1 MISFV
6 SRNLKVFFRDKTA
19 VFFSL
24 LAVLIVLGL
33 YIFFLGDV
41 WVDSFPNI
49 KGVKNLM
56 NCWIIAGL
64 IGVTSVTANMGAFGT
79 MIEDKSKNKIK
90 DFYVSPIKKS
100 KIVGGYIISS
110 FIVGSMMSVVTL
122 IISQIYLVY
131 SGVDVLNFKELTEV
145 FLIILMTSLSN
156 SAMILFIVSLFNSEM
171 ILFIVS
177 LFSSEKA
184 FSTAST
190 IVGTLIGF
198 ITGIYLPIS
207 MLPDSVQII
216 VKLFPTSHGISIL
229 RQIFMKKQM
238 DISFADVPT
247 NYINEFKESMGVV
260 YYINDKLVSNTTSVF
275 ILIAS
280 TIIFFFLAVL
290 ILYKKKK

>member
-41 WVDSFPNI
+41 WIDSFPNI

-56 NCWIIAGL
+56 NCWIIAEL

-90 DFYVSPIKKS
+90 DFYVLPIKKS

-156 SAMILFIVSLFNSEM
+156 SAM

-260 YYINDKLVSNTTSVF
+260 YYINDKLVSNTASVF

>member
-24 LAVLIVLGL
+24 LAVLIILGL

-131 SGVDVLNFKELTEV
+131 SGVDVLNCKELTEV

-156 SAMILFIVSLFNSEM
+156 SAM

>member
-56 NCWIIAGL
+56 NCWIMAGL

-122 IISQIYLVY
+122 IMSQIYLVY

-145 FLIILMTSLSN
+145 FLIILITSLSN
-156 SAMILFIVSLFNSEM
+156 SAM

-260 YYINDKLVSNTTSVF
+260 YYINDKLVSNTTSIF

-280 TIIFFFLAVL
+280 TIIFFSLAVL

>member
-56 NCWIIAGL
+56 NCWIIAEL

-90 DFYVSPIKKS
+90 DFYVLPIKKS

-156 SAMILFIVSLFNSEM
+156 SAMILFIVSLF
-171 ILFIVS
+171 
-177 LFSSEKA
+177 SSEKA

-198 ITGIYLPIS
+198 ITGIYLSIS

-260 YYINDKLVSNTTSVF
+260 YYINDKLVSNTTSIF

>member
-131 SGVDVLNFKELTEV
+131 SGVYVLNFKELTEV

-156 SAMILFIVSLFNSEM
+156 SAM

-260 YYINDKLVSNTTSVF
+260 YYINDKLVSNTTSIF

>member
-156 SAMILFIVSLFNSEM
+156 SAMILFIVSLF
-171 ILFIVS
+171 
-177 LFSSEKA
+177 SSEKA

-198 ITGIYLPIS
+198 ITWIYLPIS

>member
-6 SRNLKVFFRDKTA
+6 SRNLKVFFRDKMA

-156 SAMILFIVSLFNSEM
+156 SAMILFIVSLF
-171 ILFIVS
+171 
-177 LFSSEKA
+177 SSEKA

-260 YYINDKLVSNTTSVF
+260 YYINDKLVSNTASVF

>member
-156 SAMILFIVSLFNSEM
+156 SAMILFIVSLF
-171 ILFIVS
+171 
-177 LFSSEKA
+177 SSEKA

-229 RQIFMKKQM
+229 RQIFMKKQI

-260 YYINDKLVSNTTSVF
+260 YYINDKLVSNTTSIF

>member
-41 WVDSFPNI
+41 WIDSFPNI

-56 NCWIIAGL
+56 NCWIMAGL

-156 SAMILFIVSLFNSEM
+156 SAMILFIVSLF
-171 ILFIVS
+171 
-177 LFSSEKA
+177 SSEKA

-260 YYINDKLVSNTTSVF
+260 YYINDKLVSNTASVF

>member
-122 IISQIYLVY
+122 IMSQIYLVY

-145 FLIILMTSLSN
+145 FLIILITSLSN
-156 SAMILFIVSLFNSEM
+156 SAM

-260 YYINDKLVSNTTSVF
+260 YYINDKLVSNTTSIF

-280 TIIFFFLAVL
+280 TIIFFSLAVL

>member
-6 SRNLKVFFRDKTA
+6 SRNLKVFFIDKTA

-90 DFYVSPIKKS
+90 DFYVLPIKKS

-156 SAMILFIVSLFNSEM
+156 SAM

-260 YYINDKLVSNTTSVF
+260 YYINDKLVSNTTSIF

>member
-156 SAMILFIVSLFNSEM
+156 SAMILFIVSLF
-171 ILFIVS
+171 
-177 LFSSEKA
+177 SSEKA

>member
-56 NCWIIAGL
+56 NCWIMAGL

-156 SAMILFIVSLFNSEM
+156 SAMILFIVSLF
-171 ILFIVS
+171 
-177 LFSSEKA
+177 SSEKA

-229 RQIFMKKQM
+229 RQIFMKKQI

-260 YYINDKLVSNTTSVF
+260 YYINDKLVSNTTSIF

-280 TIIFFFLAVL
+280 TIIFFSLAVL

>member
-41 WVDSFPNI
+41 WIDSFPNI

-122 IISQIYLVY
+122 IMSQIYLVY

-156 SAMILFIVSLFNSEM
+156 SAM

>member
-24 LAVLIVLGL
+24 LAVFIVLGL

-156 SAMILFIVSLFNSEM
+156 SAMILFIVSLF
-171 ILFIVS
+171 
-177 LFSSEKA
+177 SSEKA

>member
-56 NCWIIAGL
+56 NCWIMAGL

-90 DFYVSPIKKS
+90 DFYVLPIKKS

-156 SAMILFIVSLFNSEM
+156 SAM

>member
-156 SAMILFIVSLFNSEM
+156 SAMILFIVSLF
-171 ILFIVS
+171 
-177 LFSSEKA
+177 SSEKA

-238 DISFADVPT
+238 DISFADIPT
-247 NYINEFKESMGVV
+247 NYIDEFKESMGVV
-260 YYINDKLVSNTTSVF
+260 YYINDKLVSNTTSIF

-280 TIIFFFLAVL
+280 TIIFFSLAVL

>member
-33 YIFFLGDV
+33 YIIFLGDV

-131 SGVDVLNFKELTEV
+131 SGVYVLNFKELTEV

-156 SAMILFIVSLFNSEM
+156 SAM

-260 YYINDKLVSNTTSVF
+260 YYINDKLVSNTASVF

>member
-6 SRNLKVFFRDKTA
+6 SRNLKVFFRDKMA

-156 SAMILFIVSLFNSEM
+156 SAMILFIVSLF
-171 ILFIVS
+171 
-177 LFSSEKA
+177 SSEKA

-260 YYINDKLVSNTTSVF
+260 YYINDKLMSNTTSVF

>member
-56 NCWIIAGL
+56 NCWIMAGL

-156 SAMILFIVSLFNSEM
+156 SAMILFIVSLF
-171 ILFIVS
+171 
-177 LFSSEKA
+177 SSEKA

-229 RQIFMKKQM
+229 RQIFMKKQI

-280 TIIFFFLAVL
+280 TIIFFSLAVL

>member
-90 DFYVSPIKKS
+90 DFVVSPMKNY
-100 KIVGGYIISS
+100 KIMGGYILSS

-156 SAMILFIVSLFNSEM
+156 SAM

>member
-24 LAVLIVLGL
+24 LAVFIVLGL

-156 SAMILFIVSLFNSEM
+156 SAMILFIVSLF
-171 ILFIVS
+171 
-177 LFSSEKA
+177 SSEKA

-260 YYINDKLVSNTTSVF
+260 YYINDKLVSNTASVF

>member
-24 LAVLIVLGL
+24 LAVLIILGL

-41 WVDSFPNI
+41 WIDSFPNI

-156 SAMILFIVSLFNSEM
+156 SAMILFIVSLF
-171 ILFIVS
+171 
-177 LFSSEKA
+177 SSEKA

-260 YYINDKLVSNTTSVF
+260 YYINDKLVSNTASVF

>member
-156 SAMILFIVSLFNSEM
+156 SAMILFIVSLF
-171 ILFIVS
+171 
-177 LFSSEKA
+177 SSEKA

-190 IVGTLIGF
+190 IVGTLIGV

>member
-41 WVDSFPNI
+41 WIDSFPNI

-131 SGVDVLNFKELTEV
+131 SGVYVLNFKELTEV

-156 SAMILFIVSLFNSEM
+156 SAM

-260 YYINDKLVSNTTSVF
+260 YYINDKLVSNTTSIF

>member
-41 WVDSFPNI
+41 WIDSFPNI

-122 IISQIYLVY
+122 IISQIYLAY

-156 SAMILFIVSLFNSEM
+156 SAM

-260 YYINDKLVSNTTSVF
+260 YYINDKLVSNTASVF

>member
-41 WVDSFPNI
+41 WIDSFPNI

-156 SAMILFIVSLFNSEM
+156 SAMILFIVSLF
-171 ILFIVS
+171 
-177 LFSSEKA
+177 SSEKA

-216 VKLFPTSHGISIL
+216 VKLVPTSHGISIL

-260 YYINDKLVSNTTSVF
+260 YYINDKLVSNTASVF

>member
-24 LAVLIVLGL
+24 LAVFIVLGL
-33 YIFFLGDV
+33 YVFFLGDV
-41 WVDSFPNI
+41 WVESFPNI

-56 NCWIIAGL
+56 NCWIMAGL

-110 FIVGSMMSVVTL
+110 FIVGSMMSVLTL
-122 IISQIYLVY
+122 IISQIYLAY
-131 SGVDVLNFKELTEV
+131 SGVDVLNFKELIEV
-145 FLIILMTSLSN
+145 FLVILITSLS
-156 SAMILFIVSLFNSEM
+156 NSEM
-171 ILFIVS
+171 ILFIGS
-177 LFSSEKA
+177 LFNSEKA

-207 MLPDSVQII
+207 MLPDSIQII

-238 DISFADVPT
+238 DISFADIPT
-247 NYINEFKESMGVV
+247 NYIDEFKESMGVV
-260 YYINDKLVSNTTSVF
+260 YYINDKLVSNTTSIF

-290 ILYKKKK
+290 VLYRKKK

>member
-24 LAVLIVLGL
+24 LAVLIILGL

-156 SAMILFIVSLFNSEM
+156 SAMILFIVSLF
-171 ILFIVS
+171 
-177 LFSSEKA
+177 SSEKA

-229 RQIFMKKQM
+229 REIFMKKQM

>member
-41 WVDSFPNI
+41 WIDSFPNI

-156 SAMILFIVSLFNSEM
+156 SAMILFIVSLF
-171 ILFIVS
+171 
-177 LFSSEKA
+177 SSEKA

-190 IVGTLIGF
+190 IIGTLIGF

>member
-6 SRNLKVFFRDKTA
+6 NRNLKVFFRDKTA

-156 SAMILFIVSLFNSEM
+156 SAMILFIVSLF
-171 ILFIVS
+171 
-177 LFSSEKA
+177 SSEKA

-260 YYINDKLVSNTTSVF
+260 YYINDKLVSNTTSIF

-280 TIIFFFLAVL
+280 TIIFFSLAVL

>member
-156 SAMILFIVSLFNSEM
+156 SAMILFIVSLF
-171 ILFIVS
+171 
-177 LFSSEKA
+177 SSEKA

-260 YYINDKLVSNTTSVF
+260 YYINDKLVSNTASVF

>member
-56 NCWIIAGL
+56 NCWIMAGL

-145 FLIILMTSLSN
+145 FLIILITSLSN
-156 SAMILFIVSLFNSEM
+156 SAM

-260 YYINDKLVSNTTSVF
+260 YYINDKLVSNTTSIF

>member
-49 KGVKNLM
+49 KGVKNLI

-156 SAMILFIVSLFNSEM
+156 SAM

>member
-41 WVDSFPNI
+41 WIDSFPNI

-156 SAMILFIVSLFNSEM
+156 SAMILFIVSLF
-171 ILFIVS
+171 
-177 LFSSEKA
+177 SSEKA

-260 YYINDKLVSNTTSVF
+260 YYINDKLVLNTTSIF

>member
-24 LAVLIVLGL
+24 LAVLIILGL

-156 SAMILFIVSLFNSEM
+156 SAMILFIVSLF
-171 ILFIVS
+171 
-177 LFSSEKA
+177 SSEKA

-260 YYINDKLVSNTTSVF
+260 YYINDKLVSNTASVF

>member
-156 SAMILFIVSLFNSEM
+156 SAMILFIVSLFNSE
-171 ILFIVS
+171 
-177 LFSSEKA
+177 KA

-238 DISFADVPT
+238 DISFADIST
-247 NYINEFKESMGVV
+247 NYIDEFKESMGVV
-260 YYINDKLVSNTTSVF
+260 YYINDKLLSNTTSIF

-290 ILYKKKK
+290 VLYRKKK